1 MPHEALVEVASSG
14 TGHGQGDDPKQ
25 RRKKKE
31 GLGYSLR
38 EPQAMWYVESSVAG
52 ASVETEKTN
61 ETS

>member
-1 MPHEALVEVASSG
+1 MAQAMAREMILSKEE
-14 TGHGQGDDPKQ
+14 
-25 RRKKKE
+25 KKRE